1 MTVARAFGWMLFVV
15 LIGGLGVLLV
25 LVAPQWYAAE
35 PAAPRDETAGTADAT
50 AAKKIKATLFYV
62 SEDGRHLVPVEREI
76 PYGEGLVEQ
85 AKRIVEAE
93 ITLAPSPLVSALPAG
108 TRLRALYVTDRGQAY
123 VDLSGEV
130 ATAHAGGSLNELLT
144 VYAVVN
150 ALTANLPAV
159 SAVQLLVDGREVD
172 TLAGHV
178 DLRRPLPKSTRWI
191 EEPGGPATKQGTND
205 PDQPPTT
212 NDLNQRPTT

>member
-35 PAAPRDETAGTADAT
+35 RAAPADETAGAADAT

-191 EEPGGPATKQGTND
+191 EEPGGPTTKPGTNN
-205 PDQPPTT
+205 PD
-212 NDLNQRPTT
+212 